1 MRRISPTELKDY
13 LQRCDIPPLLI
24 DVRESW
30 EYEICQLEHSILIPM
45 GQLFSGLAEV
55 EEMKQLDHTKEIVLI
70 CHHGI
75 RSYQAGL
82 FLKSRGFDRIIN
94 LEGGVERWAQEIDP
108 NMAQY

>member
-1 MRRISPTELKDY
+1 MQRISPAELKDY
-13 LQRCDIPPLLI
+13 LQCCEIRPLLV

-30 EYEICQLEHSILIPM
+30 EYEICQLENSILIPM
-45 GQLFSGLAEV
+45 AQLFSRPE
-55 EEMKQLDHTKEIVLI
+55 QLDHTEEIVLI

-82 FLKSRGFDRIIN
+82 FLKSRDFSRIIN
-94 LEGGVERWAQEIDP
+94 LEGGVQRWAQEIDP

>member
-1 MRRISPTELKDY
+1 MQRFSPVELKDY
-13 LQRCDIPPLLI
+13 LQGCEIPPLLI

-30 EYEICQLEHSILIPM
+30 EYDICRLENSILIPM
-45 GQLFSGLAEV
+45 RQLFSRPE
-55 EEMKQLDHTKEIVLI
+55 QLDHTKEIVLI

-82 FLKSRGFDRIIN
+82 FLKSRGFNRIIN
-94 LEGGVERWAQEIDP
+94 LEGGVARWAQDLDL